1 MDLGVRNGN
10 KIRILIQER
19 REIME
24 EIIKR
29 TESQYIIIRGKG
41 DGKEYFDGANIYG
54 RDNVGILKVSK
65 TKWSKEFHSIRTTY
79 DLDRMKDILD
89 GMRKYGEIEKGYNYV
104 IAEIQTTTAIINY
117 VE

>member
-41 DGKEYFDGANIYG
+41 GGKEYFDGANIYG
-54 RDNVGILKVSK
+54 RDNAGILKVSK
-65 TKWSKEFHSIRTTY
+65 TKW
-79 DLDRMKDILD
+79 
-89 GMRKYGEIEKGYNYV
+89 
-104 IAEIQTTTAIINY
+104 
-117 VE
+117 